1 MIAPAF
7 ALVALLAA
15 AAPTPSGPR
24 PASRS
29 RDPAADRHAAA
40 ILALDR
46 DHGPRAVVAMAEL
59 RALADQVP
67 DRTRGIQALARLLD
81 DPGADA
87 EIRALARIQLAREE
101 RARGNLQRAAAQLG
115 KLGAVTRWLVIG
127 PFDDE
132 GRSAL
137 DRAEPP
143 EVQLD
148 LRAQLPGKGRVVDWR
163 PVPAE
168 VSVTGEVSLGAVMRP
183 AEHVA
188 AYGLAVVDSPRDQ
201 PARLWFGASGRSK
214 VWLNGVLALEDR
226 TDHPARFD
234 QRGALVWLRAGPNRL
249 LVKLAHDTGWMGF
262 ALRLADGRGD
272 GLQLTAREPA
282 AVQVALPALPEPGAP
297 PRPLPGLV
305 ERLARQA
312 DALSRG
318 AGEPARRAYAE
329 ALRAQVAALAVRR
342 SYEPRSGEPAL
353 LARRMVEAAPRWLEA
368 RLTAAAQEDDRNRRL
383 AQLRA
388 AEALEP
394 GEPRVQRLLAEELL
408 RLDRPHQAVRVAER
422 VVAAAPGWVEARL
435 TLAEAR
441 ERTGQWAR
449 ARVERLELGDLVPPT
464 APALEVAASAA
475 VDEGEP
481 RRAAGLLRTAMA
493 LAFDRPSPRSQ
504 LTGLLLQL
512 GDVAGAVA
520 LLQEA
525 MRLDPGDVSLRL
537 RLADLLA
544 ANGRGAEGEAQFEAA
559 LRICPEDAESWE
571 RRGRSRLRA
580 GRRGEALADLRR
592 SLELRPQQPAL
603 KELVQ
608 SLEPVRE
615 PYEAPYA
622 ADAAALARQAVEAE
636 PGDDLVVLADLEV
649 VRVQPSGLAS
659 RFQQVVIKVLTA
671 RGVDVARRQSISFT
685 PGRQELRVERGR
697 IHKPDGTVVEAWEEG
712 ETSASE
718 PWYRMYYDT
727 HVRTLT
733 FAALQPGDV
742 LEVAW
747 RLDDVAEANLLA
759 DSFNDLTPIDGGPAR
774 CRFDYVLLMPARR
787 PIHANQPPGV
797 THTERALPGG
807 LTEHRWTATA
817 IPRFVGEPRMPGW
830 AELYRFL
837 HVSTF
842 GSWDEVN
849 RYYWGLVK
857 EQLRPGVELRALAR
871 GLAEGALRSRGL
883 PPVLPPGGGEA
894 LEPGARR
901 AVVAA
906 LHAFVV
912 TQIRYVALE
921 FGIHGYKPYAVDQVL
936 ERRFGDCK
944 DKASLTA
951 ALLASV
957 GIESR
962 LVLLRMNHLGAVP
975 EAPASLAVFNHAIL
989 RVPSLDL
996 WLDGTADHSGTGD
1009 VPSEDRGATVLVI
1022 NPAGPPT
1029 FGRLPLARPEENR
1042 SETAMTFQLA
1052 ADGSATVE
1060 ATYQQAGARAPALRR
1075 AYQSEADRRP
1085 SLERSLG
1092 QIYPGLRV
1100 DQVTFEDLTRLEE
1113 PVRQRYTASVPRLAR
1128 RDGGALT
1135 FTPFGEPPSMSNGWA
1150 SLSAR
1155 RHPLQLE
1162 DPTTSRASYRV
1173 ALPPGAVAE
1182 ELPAPASSDG
1192 PYLAWALSYRAE
1204 AGLVT
1209 AEFTMTWKS
1218 ARVPAA
1224 DYPAFRDQLI
1234 ALDRAAAR
1242 RVTVRLAPGGAAGGT
1257 P

>member
-1 MIAPAF
+1 MIAPSL
-7 ALVALLAA
+7 ALVVLLAA
-15 AAPTPSGPR
+15 AAPTPSGLRFAPR
-24 PASRS
+24 G
-29 RDPAADRHAAA
+29 RDLAAERHAAA

-46 DHGPRAVVAMAEL
+46 DHGPRAVVALAGL
-59 RALADQVP
+59 RELADQVP
-67 DRTRGIQALARLLD
+67 DRTKGIQALSRVLD
-81 DPGADA
+81 DAGADA
-87 EIRALARIQLAREE
+87 EIRALARAQLAREE
-101 RARGNLQRAAAQLG
+101 RARGNLQRAAAQVAR
-115 KLGAVTRWLVIG
+115 LGAVTRWLVIG

-132 GRSAL
+132 GKGAH
-137 DRAEPP
+137 DRVEPP
-143 EVQLD
+143 EQQLD
-148 LRAQLPGKGRVVDWR
+148 LRAQVPGKGRQVGWR
-163 PVPAE
+163 PLPAE
-168 VSVTGEVSLGAVMRP
+168 AVLDGEVALGAVLRP
-183 AEHVA
+183 GEHVA
-188 AYGLAVVDSPRDQ
+188 AYALAVVDSPRDQ

-214 VWLNGVLALEDR
+214 VWVNGALALEDR
-226 TDHPARFD
+226 VDHPARFD
-234 QRGALVWLRAGPNRL
+234 QRGALVWLKAGPNRL
-249 LVKLAHDTGWMGF
+249 LVKVAHDSGWMGF
-262 ALRLADGRGD
+262 SLRLADGRGD
-272 GLQLTAREPA
+272 GLQVMAREA
-282 AVQVALPALPEPGAP
+282 TAVQEALPALPAPGAA

-312 DALSRG
+312 AALSR
-318 AGEPARRAYAE
+318 AADEPARRSYAE
-329 ALRAQVAALAVRR
+329 ALRAQVVALAVRR
-342 SYEPRSGEPAL
+342 SFDPSSLEPAL
-353 LARRMVEAAPRWLEA
+353 VARRMVEVAPRWLDG
-368 RLTAAAQEDDRNRRL
+368 RLTAAAQEEDRNRRL

-408 RLDRPHQAVRVAER
+408 RLDRPHEAVRVAER
-422 VVAAAPGWVEARL
+422 ALAAAPGWVEGRL

-441 ERTGQWAR
+441 ERAGQWAR
-449 ARVERLELGDLVPPT
+449 ARVERLELGELVPQT
-464 APALEVAASAA
+464 APALEAAASAA
-475 VDEGEP
+475 GEEGEP
-481 RRAAGLLRTAMA
+481 RRAAGLLRTAVA
-493 LAFDRPSPRSQ
+493 LAFDRPAPRAQ
-504 LTGLLLQL
+504 LTALLLQL
-512 GDVAGAVA
+512 GDVSGAVA
-520 LLQEA
+520 MLQEA
-525 MRLDPGDVSLRL
+525 LRLDPADASLRL

-544 ANGRGAEGEAQFEAA
+544 ANGRGVEAEVQFETA
-559 LRICPEDAESWE
+559 LRICPEDAESWD

-592 SLELRPQQPAL
+592 SLELRPQQPVL

-608 SLEPVRE
+608 SLEPARE
-615 PYEAPYA
+615 PFEAPYA
-622 ADAAALARQAVEAE
+622 ADAAALARQPVKAE

-649 VRVQPSGLAS
+649 VRVQQTGLAS
-659 RFQQVVIKVLTA
+659 RFQQTVIKVLTA
-671 RGVDVARRQSISFT
+671 RGVDEARRQSIGFT

-697 IHKPDGTVVEAWEEG
+697 IHRPDGTVVEAWEDR

-718 PWYRMYYDT
+718 PWYRTYYDT

-733 FAALQPGDV
+733 FTALQPGDV

-774 CRFDYVLLMPARR
+774 RRFDYVLLMPARR
-787 PIHANQPPGV
+787 AIHANQPRGV
-797 THTERALPGG
+797 AHTERPLPGG
-807 LTEHRWTATA
+807 LTEHRWIATD
-817 IPRFVGEPRMPGW
+817 IPRFVGEPRLPGW
-830 AELYRFL
+830 AELFRFL

-842 GSWDEVN
+842 ESWDEVN

-857 EQLRPGVELRALAR
+857 EQLRPGLELRALAR
-871 GLAEGALRSRGL
+871 GLAEEALRARGL
-883 PPVLPPGGGEA
+883 PPALPPGGGEA
-894 LEPGARR
+894 LDPGARR

-912 TQIRYVALE
+912 TQTRYVALE

-936 ERRFGDCK
+936 QRRFGDCK
-944 DKASLTA
+944 DKASLTY
-951 ALLASV
+951 ALLAAV

-1009 VPSEDRGATVLVI
+1009 VPSPDRGATVLVI
-1022 NPAGPPT
+1022 NPAGPPS
-1029 FGRLPLARPEENR
+1029 FGRLPLARPEENQ
-1042 SETAMTFQLA
+1042 SETTMTFQLA

-1060 ATYQQAGARAPALRR
+1060 GTYQQAGARAPALRR
-1075 AYQSEADRRP
+1075 AYQSEAERKP

-1100 DQVTFEDLTRLEE
+1100 EQVAFEDLTRLEE

-1128 RDGGALT
+1128 LEGSALT

-1150 SLSAR
+1150 SLSSR

-1162 DPTTSRASYRV
+1162 DPATSRATYRV
-1173 ALPPGAVAE
+1173 ALAPGAVAA
-1182 ELPAPASSDG
+1182 LPSPASSDG
-1192 PYLAWALSYRAE
+1192 PHLAWALRYRAE

-1234 ALDRAAAR
+1234 ALDRAVAR
-1242 RVTVRLAPGGAAGGT
+1242 RVTVRLAPGVAAGGA

>member
-1 MIAPAF
+1 MIAPTL
-7 ALVALLAA
+7 ALAAVLAA
-15 AAPTPSGPR
+15 AAPLPPGAR
-24 PASRS
+24 PPPRS
-29 RDPAADRHAAA
+29 RDLAAELHAAA

-46 DHGPRAVVAMAEL
+46 DHGPRAVVALAEL

-81 DPGADA
+81 DPGSDP
-87 EIRALARIQLAREE
+87 EIRALARAQLAREE
-101 RARGNLQRAAAQLG
+101 RARGNLRRAAAEVG
-115 KLGAVTRWLVIG
+115 RLGAVARWLVIG
-127 PFDDE
+127 PFDDD
-132 GRSAL
+132 GKNAL

-143 EVQLD
+143 EQRLD
-148 LRAQLPGKGRVVDWR
+148 PRAQVPGKGRQVGWRPLPAEAVVD
-163 PVPAE
+163 
-168 VSVTGEVSLGAVMRP
+168 GEVALGAVLRP
-183 AEHVA
+183 PEHVA
-188 AYGLAVVDSPRDQ
+188 AYALAVVDSPRDQ

-214 VWLNGVLALEDR
+214 VWVNGVLALEDR
-226 TDHPARFD
+226 IDHPARFD
-234 QRGALVWLRAGPNRL
+234 QHGALVWLRAGPNRL

-262 ALRLADGRGD
+262 ALRLADGSGD
-272 GLQLTAREPA
+272 GLQLTEREPA
-282 AVQVALPALPEPGAP
+282 AVQAVLPALPAPGPA

-312 DALSRG
+312 AALSRG
-318 AGEPARRAYAE
+318 AGERTRRAYAE
-329 ALRAQVAALAVRR
+329 ALRAQVAALALRR
-342 SYEPRSGEPAL
+342 SFEPRSGEPAVV
-353 LARRMVEAAPRWLEA
+353 ARRMVEAAPRWLDG
-368 RLTAAAQEDDRNRRL
+368 RLAAAAQEEDGNRRL
-383 AQLRA
+383 EQLHA

-408 RLDRPHQAVRVAER
+408 RLDRPHEAVRVAER
-422 VVAAAPGWVEARL
+422 AVAAAPGWVEARL

-441 ERTGQWAR
+441 ERAGSWAR
-449 ARVERLELGDLVPPT
+449 ARVERRELGDLVPNT
-464 APALEVAASAA
+464 APALEAAASAA
-475 VDEGEP
+475 AEDGQP
-481 RRAAGLLRTAMA
+481 RRAAGLMRTAVA
-493 LAFDRPSPRSQ
+493 LAFDLPAPRAR
-504 LTGLLLQL
+504 LTALLLQL

-520 LLQEA
+520 MLQEA
-525 MRLDPGDVSLRL
+525 LRLDPGDASIRL

-544 ANGRGAEGEAQFEAA
+544 ASGRGAEAEAQFETA
-559 LRICPEDAESWE
+559 LEICPEDAESWE
-571 RRGRSRLRA
+571 RRGRARLRA
-580 GRRGEALADLRR
+580 GRRGEALADLSR

-603 KELVQ
+603 RVLVQ
-608 SLEPVRE
+608 SLEPERE
-615 PYEAPYA
+615 PFETPYA
-622 ADAAALARQAVEAE
+622 ADAAALARQPVKAE

-649 VRVQPSGLAS
+649 VRVQPTGLAS
-659 RFQQVVIKVLTA
+659 RYRQAVIEVLTA
-671 RGVDVARRQSISFT
+671 RGVDEARRQSMSFT

-697 IHKPDGTVVEAWEEG
+697 IHRPDGTVVEAWEES

-774 CRFDYVLLMPARR
+774 RRFDYVLLMPAGRA
-787 PIHANQPPGV
+787 IHANQPPGV
-797 THTERALPGG
+797 AHTERSLPGG
-807 LTEHRWTATA
+807 LTEHRWTATD
-817 IPRFVGEPRMPGW
+817 IPRFVGEPRLPGW
-830 AELYRFL
+830 AELFRFL

-842 GSWDEVN
+842 ESWDEVN

-871 GLAEGALRSRGL
+871 GLAEEALRARGL
-883 PPVLPPGGGEA
+883 PPALPPGGGEA

-912 TQIRYVALE
+912 TQTRYVALE
-921 FGIHGYKPYAVDQVL
+921 FGIHGYKPYAVDQVF

-944 DKASLTA
+944 DKASLTY

-962 LVLLRMNHLGAVP
+962 LVLLRMSQLGAVP
-975 EAPASLAVFNHAIL
+975 DAPASLAVFNHAIL

-1009 VPSEDRGATVLVI
+1009 VPSADRGATVLVV
-1022 NPAGPPT
+1022 NPAGPPS
-1029 FGRLPLARPEENR
+1029 FGRLPLALPEENR

-1075 AYQSEADRRP
+1075 AYQSEADRKP

-1100 DQVTFEDLTRLEE
+1100 EQVAFEDLTRLEE
-1113 PVRQRYTASVPRLAR
+1113 PVRQRYAASVPRFAR
-1128 RDGGALT
+1128 LDGGALT
-1135 FTPFGEPPSMSNGWA
+1135 FSPFGEPPSMSNGWA

-1162 DPTTSRASYRV
+1162 DPATSHATYRV
-1173 ALPPGAVAE
+1173 VLPPGAAAA
-1182 ELPAPASSDG
+1182 ELPSPASSDG
-1192 PYLAWALSYRAE
+1192 PHLAWALRYQAE

-1218 ARVPAA
+1218 ARVPVA
-1224 DYPAFRDQLI
+1224 DYRAFRDQLI
-1234 ALDRAAAR
+1234 ALDRAVAR
-1242 RVTVRLAPGGAAGGT
+1242 RVTVRPAPGGAAGGT